1 MLNFK
6 SYKLWILTASALSI
20 QHIHAV
26 NESSKM
32 VNSDAEI
39 VAPISLSNLAAEGL
53 DFGTIA
59 KGAAVTT
66 ITVPAT
72 ANPLPEYDSGDARVL
87 SSTPVKAAKFTVSG
101 EAGKAY
107 YISLP
112 STAALIGSSGQL
124 TLANFKCSKST
135 NGTAV
140 LVGNPEEDSFYVGAS
155 LQITPSTTQ
164 GEYVG
169 TFSVTVSYN

>member
-1 MLNFK
+1 M
-6 SYKLWILTASALSI
+6 ASAIFI
-20 QHIHAV
+20 QHLSAV

-32 VNSDAEI
+32 VNADAEI
-39 VAPISLSNLAAEGL
+39 VAPISLSNLPADGL
-53 DFGTIA
+53 DFGTIV
-59 KGAAVTT
+59 KGSAVTT
-66 ITVPAT
+66 ITIPAN

-101 EAGKAY
+101 EAGKTY
-107 YISLP
+107 SISLP
-112 STAALIGSSGQL
+112 SSATLTASSNQL
-124 TLANFKCSKST
+124 TLSNFSCSKST

-140 LVGNPEEDSFYVGAS
+140 IVGNPEDDSFYVGAS
-155 LQITPSTTQ
+155 LQISNSTNQ